1 MVLIS
6 KRHEWYDLPLSLS
19 LSLSL
24 RGIKYSCNYDG
35 IINSRKKLQTV
46 VATRPGKF
54 VISYATPAKV
64 IGRTGIKNELI
75 YIYTHTY
82 VIYSL
87 CNIFFF
93 LPPQTSPPLHHSFL
107 FFFSLLVHFI
117 FFDVPR
123 FAMFRLACF
132 PPTNYICPHCKL
144 LGPIRAAIIMP
155 RQKKYY
161 VRDAKVC

>member
-6 KRHEWYDLPLSLS
+6 KRHRVARSR
-19 LSLSL
+19 

-46 VATRPGKF
+46 VATRPGRF

-75 YIYTHTY
+75 YTYMYTYIHIPRVT
-82 VIYSL
+82 
-87 CNIFFF
+87 F
-93 LPPQTSPPLHHSFL
+93 LL
-107 FFFSLLVHFI
+107 SLLVPPPPLSLPLTLSLFFSIFFLVFH
-117 FFDVPR
+117 FFDVPGSR
-123 FAMFRLACF
+123 CFVSLAFRRPITFA
-132 PPTNYICPHCKL
+132 PCKL
-144 LGPIRAAIIMP
+144 LAPIRAAIIIP

-161 VRDAKVC
+161 VRDTKVC